1 MHPRTLDAAAL
12 RRALAIPDLT
22 DPNDGPHALQLLVD
36 RATAALAAAWGAE
49 PRLRRAPPLASVAD
63 NYDRLRYSPEG
74 VVRDARYT
82 RYVARDVVLRT
93 QTTAVV
99 PAALAELARE
109 EGWRDVLLACPGIV
123 YRRDCIDRLHAG
135 EPHQLDLWRLR
146 RGGAELSADDLEAM
160 VGAAMG
166 ALLPGRAWRTTPA
179 VHPYTEAGRQID
191 VRDGDAWIEVGE
203 CGLASRY
210 VLGAEGLGPETSG
223 LAMGLGLDRVL
234 MLRKG
239 VPDIRLLRS
248 ADPRV
253 AVQMRDLEPY
263 RPVSSMPALRRDLSI
278 AVAAGD
284 DVETLGDRAREALGD
299 AAARVEA
306 VEVISE
312 TPYEALPPAARG
324 RLGLGPRQK
333 NVLVRVVLRDL
344 ERTLTHDEA
353 NALRDRVYAAL
364 HRGSVHAWASR
375 RAG

>member
-1 MHPRTLDAAAL
+1 MPPRTLDTAAL
-12 RRALAIPDLT
+12 RRALSVADLT
-22 DPNDGPHALQLLVD
+22 DPNDGPHALQRLVD
-36 RATAALAAAWGAE
+36 GATAALAAAWGAE
-49 PRLRRAPPLASVAD
+49 PRVRRAPPLASVAD

-99 PAALAELARE
+99 PAALAELARDQ
-109 EGWRDVLLACPGIV
+109 GWRDVLLVCPGIV

-146 RGGAELSADDLEAM
+146 RGGAELSAGDLEAM
-160 VGAAMG
+160 IATAME

-179 VHPYTEAGRQID
+179 AHPYTEAGRQID
-191 VRDGDAWIEVGE
+191 ARDGETWVEVGE
-203 CGLASRY
+203 CGLASRH

-248 ADPRV
+248 TDPRV
-253 AVQMRDLEPY
+253 AAQMRDLEPY
-263 RPVSSMPALRRDLSI
+263 RPVSSMPPLRRDLSL
-278 AVAAGD
+278 AVAEGD
-284 DVETLGDRAREALGD
+284 DVETLGDRAREALGED
-299 AAARVEA
+299 AARVES
-306 VEVISE
+306 VEVLSE
-312 TPYEALPPAARG
+312 TPYAALSAAARG
-324 RLGLGPRQK
+324 RLGLGPGQK

-344 ERTLTHDEA
+344 ERTLTHEEA

-364 HRGSVHAWASR
+364 HRGAVHAWASR
-375 RAG
+375 AAG

>member
-1 MHPRTLDAAAL
+1 MLPKTLDAAAL
-12 RRALAIPDLT
+12 RRALSIADLT
-22 DPNDGPHALQLLVD
+22 DPNDGPHALQSLVE
-36 RATAALAAAWGAE
+36 RVTTALVADWGAE
-49 PRLRRAPPLASVAD
+49 PRVRRAPPLASVAD

-74 VVRDARYT
+74 VVRDVRYT

-109 EGWRDVLLACPGIV
+109 GGWRDVLLACPGIV
-123 YRRDCIDRLHAG
+123 YRRDSIDRLHAG

-146 RGGAELSADDLEAM
+146 RGGAELSTGDLEAM
-160 VGAAMG
+160 IATTVG
-166 ALLPGRAWRTTPA
+166 ALLPGRAWRSTPA
-179 VHPYTEAGRQID
+179 SHPYTEAGRQID
-191 VRDGDAWIEVGE
+191 VRDGDAWVEIGE
-203 CGLASRY
+203 CGLASRH

-223 LAMGLGLDRVL
+223 LAMGLGLDRLL

-253 AVQMRDLEPY
+253 ARQMLDLEPY

-278 AVAAGD
+278 AVDEGE

-299 AAARVEA
+299 DAARVES
-306 VEVISE
+306 VEVLSE
-312 TPYEALPPAARG
+312 TPRAALSAAACE
-324 RLGLGPRQK
+324 RLGLGPGQK
-333 NVLVRVVLRDL
+333 NLLVRVVLRDL

-353 NALRDRVYAAL
+353 NALRDRVYGAL
-364 HRGSVHAWASR
+364 HRGAVHAWASR